1 MPVSEAWRGGVIDV
15 CVFVF
20 SRYSTY
26 IPHFPLVFVAT
37 LPSLPLLNEAVRV
50 AASAPAVGG
59 HRVNPAW
66 LPLSLRLPSL
76 SLYYASGLL
85 TAAGAGTRGGDEEGG
100 EVTGGADTPGFPPP
114 AQQNELYQT
123 LLDT

>member
-1 MPVSEAWRGGVIDV
+1 MKGAATLSGVARSSLIA
-15 CVFVF
+15 CVIV
-20 SRYSTY
+20 Y
-26 IPHFPLVFVAT
+26 IPRLSLVFVAM
-37 LPSLPLLNEAVRV
+37 LPSLPFHNEAGRV

-76 SLYYASGLL
+76 SASGLL
-85 TAAGAGTRGGDEEGG
+85 TAAGTVREGDEEGV

-114 AQQNELYQT
+114 A
-123 LLDT
+123 

>member
-1 MPVSEAWRGGVIDV
+1 M
-15 CVFVF
+15 
-20 SRYSTY
+20 Y
-26 IPHFPLVFVAT
+26 ISGFPLVFVAT
-37 LPSLPLLNEAVRV
+37 LPSLPFLNEAGRV

-59 HRVNPAW
+59 HRVNPGW

-76 SLYYASGLL
+76 SLCYASGLL
-85 TAAGAGTRGGDEEGG
+85 TAAGTVREGDEEGG

-123 LLDT
+123 PLDT